1 MGASATGSGSILDAL
16 RIDAALVVVP
26 NPTLLNNHQDELAVE
41 LARQGYVVHGRLDV
55 PGDLADA
62 VRRAE
67 TLKTRRKE
75 WPPVNSAETKHG
87 RRKAKNIHTV
97 MDEEAGFMT
106 LG

>member
-1 MGASATGSGSILDAL
+1 M
-16 RIDAALVVVP
+16 VVP
-26 NPTLLNNHQDELAVE
+26 NPTLLNNHQDELAEE

-67 TLKTRRKE
+67 ALKTRRKE
-75 WPPVNSAETKHG
+75 WPPVNSGEAKDG
-87 RRKAKNIHTV
+87 RKAKTIHAV

-106 LG
+106 LD